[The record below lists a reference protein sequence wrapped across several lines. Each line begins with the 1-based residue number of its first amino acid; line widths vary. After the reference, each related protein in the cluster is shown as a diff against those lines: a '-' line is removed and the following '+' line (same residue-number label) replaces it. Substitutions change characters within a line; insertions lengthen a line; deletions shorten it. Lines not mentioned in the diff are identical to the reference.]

1 MPRAVLT
8 LRAWLALS
16 ALRCETCRMVQ
27 IYSAVWC
34 AFCHA
39 AKDYLDKLGVKYEDY
54 DIEKDPVRL
63 QESVQKS
70 GQMGIPVLD
79 INGTI
84 IIGFDRPK
92 IDAAL
97 KSANLV

>member
-1 MPRAVLT
+1 M
-8 LRAWLALS
+8 
-16 ALRCETCRMVQ
+16 ETMSNTTPPSVT
-27 IYSAVWC
+27 IYSADWC

-39 AKDYLDKLGVKYEDY
+39 AKDYLDKKGVAYT
-54 DIEKDPVRL
+54 EKNVEQDPSYA

-79 INGTI
+79 MGGTVI
-84 IIGFDRPK
+84 VGFDRPR

-97 KSANLV
+97 R